1 MSGAPVMKGP
11 EIKGWCPGALRPMA
25 SGDGLVVRVRPVLG
39 RLGPDQAAGLAALAR
54 AHGNGL
60 IDLSARANI
69 QLRGVTEA
77 SHPELVEGLRG
88 LGLIDPDIATETRR
102 NIVLAPFWAAGDDS
116 HAIAQDLT
124 AALAGADAP
133 DLPGKFGFAVDCGA
147 APMLTEVSADIR
159 IERAA
164 RGLICRADGAALGR
178 AVTPETAVGAAL
190 EMARWFL
197 GSGGVQGNRGR
208 MARHLAGGAQLPGGW
223 AEAPPLPAIPA
234 PGPGVVPAGALVA
247 LEFGQM
253 EAATLAA
260 LAGFGALRVTPWR
273 MLLLEGATAA
283 PDIPGLITDPSDP
296 RLYVIACTGAPG
308 CPQGLSE
315 TRALARAL
323 APRLP
328 PGALLHV
335 SGCAKGCAH
344 PGPADITLTATAP
357 GRFDLARHGRA
368 GDPPSDTGLDASA
381 LARDPDPLTRPR

>member
-1 MSGAPVMKGP
+1 MSSSPI
-11 EIKGWCPGALRPMA
+11 IKGWCPGALRPMA

-77 SHPELVEGLRG
+77 SHPALVVGLRD

-102 NIVLAPFWAAGDDS
+102 NIVLSPFWAAGDDS

-124 AALAGADAP
+124 AALAGMGAP
-133 DLPGKFGFAVDCGA
+133 DLPGKFGFAVDGGA
-147 APMLTEVSADIR
+147 APVLAGVSADIR

-164 RGLICRADGAALGR
+164 QGLICRADGSAKGR
-178 AVTPETAVGAAL
+178 AVTRGTAVDAAL
-190 EMARWFL
+190 EMARWFIET
-197 GSGGVQGNRGR
+197 GGVQGNRGR
-208 MARHLAGGAQLPGGW
+208 MARHLAGGAKLPEGW
-223 AEAPPLPAIPA
+223 VEAPPLPPA
-234 PGPGVVPAGALVA
+234 PVPGPGVVPAGALVA

-273 MLLLEGATAA
+273 MLLLEEATAA
-283 PDIPGLITDPSDP
+283 PDTPGLITDPTDP
-296 RLYVIACTGAPG
+296 RLSVVACTGAPG

-315 TRALARAL
+315 TRVLARAL

-357 GRFDLARHGRA
+357 GRFDLTRRGRA
-368 GDPPSDTGLDASA
+368 GDPASDTDTGLDADA
-381 LARDPDPLTRPR
+381 LARNPAVLNRQG